1 MRIREND
8 ALEADNTAE
17 TAVKHAASLRV
28 AVTEDSVFLE
38 SALKVRPDLTVM
50 RTDAEALA
58 STEADLYILGSDPL
72 ILTTRIPE
80 EGYDPAATAFGP
92 FSWDGEAKTGESPAA
107 EIPESPLT
115 KGLTMKN
122 VFFREWHPVSGG
134 RTALRLGGDPV
145 IAWNGETAILG
156 FDLHNTN
163 LPLKYDF
170 PILIQNILN
179 TLLTEEQAAEEPAVN
194 VMPLGESDTRDTAPD
209 YETEKTE
216 TTGEQGRELRSVLL
230 ILFLLLL
237 VAEMGVSRY
246 VC

>member
-1 MRIREND
+1 
-8 ALEADNTAE
+8 
-17 TAVKHAASLRV
+17 
-28 AVTEDSVFLE
+28 
-38 SALKVRPDLTVM
+38 
-50 RTDAEALA
+50 
-58 STEADLYILGSDPL
+58 
-72 ILTTRIPE
+72 
-80 EGYDPAATAFGP
+80 
-92 FSWDGEAKTGESPAA
+92 
-107 EIPESPLT
+107 
-115 KGLTMKN
+115 MKN

-134 RTALRLGGDPV
+134 RAVLRLGGDPV
-145 IAWNGETAILG
+145 ITWNGETAILG

-179 TLLTEEQAAEEPAVN
+179 TLLTEEQAAEEPAGN
-194 VMPLGESDTRDTAPD
+194 VMPLNESDTRDTAPD